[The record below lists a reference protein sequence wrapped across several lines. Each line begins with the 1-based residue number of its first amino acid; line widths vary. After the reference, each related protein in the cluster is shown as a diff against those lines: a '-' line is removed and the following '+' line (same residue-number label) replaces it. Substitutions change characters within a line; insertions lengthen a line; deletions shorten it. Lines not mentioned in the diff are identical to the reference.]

1 MYFIF
6 LNMNFYNEIF
16 VYSYIGGFFFFKFVC
31 GFFIF
36 WYILE

>member
-6 LNMNFYNEIF
+6 LNMNFYNEII